1 MRVELPPLEG
11 AGSAAPARRKAV
23 RAALLAS
30 EVARARAIR
39 VVRLAS
45 RQAPAGSPEWRAW
58 VQLLQNLQAADPW
71 GT

>member
-1 MRVELPPLEG
+1 MSVELPPLEG
-11 AGSAAPARRKAV
+11 AGPAAPARRKAV

-45 RQAPAGSPEWRAW
+45 RQAPAGSPEWQAW
-58 VQLLQNLQAADPW
+58 VRLLQNLQAAYPW
-71 GT
+71 RT

>member
-1 MRVELPPLEG
+1 MSVQLPPLEG
-11 AGSAAPARRKAV
+11 AGPAAPARRKAV

-45 RQAPAGSPEWRAW
+45 RQAPAGSQEWRAW

-71 GT
+71 RT